1 MHQRIVGSLSEE
13 HVLALVA
20 RLFEFLADK
29 KSAQRLAFGAF
40 FPSSELH
47 TIAQRLMVAHQLV
60 VGHSYRGV
68 RAQTG
73 ASFQTIARMDRWLR
87 AMNPH
92 YRKTFPL
99 RHRRSMDP
107 KKYSPAPEYG
117 RIPFSM
123 KQYFRDIFGADI
135 L

>member
-1 MHQRIVGSLSEE
+1 MHRRIVGSLSEKQ
-13 HVLALVA
+13 VLTLAA
-20 RLFEFLADK
+20 RLFELLADK
-29 KSAQRLAFGAF
+29 KSAQRFAFGTF

-47 TIAQRLMVAHQLV
+47 TIAQRLIVAHQLTI
-60 VGHSYRGV
+60 GHSYRGV
-68 RAQTG
+68 RAHTG
-73 ASFQTIARMDRWLR
+73 ASFQTITRMDRWLR

-99 RHRRSMDP
+99 RHRRSMNP
-107 KKYSPAPEYG
+107 KKPVPAPEYG